1 MPILD
6 LQRRLAE
13 VGRIRLG
20 RQVESPRSGKKHPA
34 ALDTFRLTSTD
45 KARVEEAAK
54 LYGGTVTKW
63 DESPTG
69 IPQWEVITKADR
81 LPVIVPPSVMAFSQN
96 YELWSGGGC
105 QRRCDGITEFIG
117 EQPCLCIPENRQCEP
132 HTRLSVMLRD
142 LKGLGVWR
150 VDTTGYYAALE
161 IKGQVETLEFFA
173 GQGKPLP
180 AILRLDQRVIKR
192 PDEGTK
198 RFVVPVLD
206 VDISPGELLMG
217 TVAVVPAA
225 ERPALT
231 PVPDSGIRRA
241 SIVEQM
247 AASDA
252 LQPSRRRP
260 TTPEIKAT
268 GIAPRTAAQR
278 GEPEEVSTGG
288 HRQTEDEAYDA
299 IEAAR
304 EAAMMTPDPPRMVTH
319 GQLTALGTILSRRGY
334 NDRSPEGVRARLDF
348 CMNLVRRLMPGWPYK
363 DRVINSSKE
372 FTFDEAHALINYFK
386 REDEEANKA
395 AQQQEPADT
404 TSEQGCEQPGDEPVD
419 DGEPDEGSD
428 ERYYERMEREAEG
441 REPDPD
447 QMSLL

>member
-20 RQVESPRSGKKHPA
+20 HVVESRSGKKYPE
-34 ALDTFRLTSTD
+34 ALEAFRLTSRD
-45 KARVEEAAK
+45 RERIAEAAK
-54 LYGGTVTKW
+54 LYGGTMTKW
-63 DESPTG
+63 DKSPSG
-69 IPQWEVITKADR
+69 IPEWEVYTDADR
-81 LPVIVPPSVMAFSQN
+81 FPVFVPPSVMAFSQN
-96 YELWSGGGC
+96 YELWAGGGC
-105 QRRCDGITEFIG
+105 KRRCDGTTEFIG
-117 EQPCLCIPENRQCEP
+117 EQPCLCDPANRQCEP
-132 HTRLSVMLRD
+132 HTRLSVIMKDLR
-142 LKGLGVWR
+142 GLGVWR
-150 VDTTGYYAALE
+150 LDTTGWYAALE

-173 GQGKPLP
+173 GMGKPLP
-180 AILRLDQRVIKR
+180 AILRLDRRQIKR
-192 PDEGTK
+192 EGEPVK
-198 RFVVPVLD
+198 KFVVPVLD
-206 VDISPGELLMG
+206 VDITPGELLMG
-217 TVAVVPAA
+217 TVAVAPA
-225 ERPALT
+225 EQPALT

-241 SIVEQM
+241 SIADQV
-247 AASDA
+247 AASEA
-252 LQPSRRRP
+252 IPSRRRAS
-260 TTPEIKAT
+260 TPAIKAT
-268 GIAPRTAAQR
+268 GITPRTAAQR
-278 GEPEEVSTGG
+278 GDPVEEVSAGG
-288 HRQTEDEAYDA
+288 HPQTEDEGYDA

-304 EAAMMTPDPPRMVTH
+304 EAAMMTQDPPRMVTH

-372 FTFDEAHALINYFK
+372 FTFDEAHALINHFK

-395 AQQQEPADT
+395 AQQQETADS
-404 TSEQGCEQPGDEPVD
+404 TSEQGCAEPGEEPVD

-441 REPDPD
+441 PQPDPN